1 MNAQVC
7 KFWSAPR
14 WTLENHIENNHL
26 DLHLHQTTRG
36 STLQVLIG
44 SRWTFGG
51 KKRKAK
57 EELSLG
63 ANSDWTLM
71 NAIGRSCTVCHSDF
85 PTKGTKGW
93 KLVQIHPKNLF
104 KMRSSGLKLQLRS
117 GGAGF
122 WFMVV
127 QTWCPYIFHPSL
139 SFPPFL
145 GWCCKTF
152 FPPNRNK
159 ILAKGEKF
167 YYLRNAVDISK
178 GQKFFQVQI

>member
-1 MNAQVC
+1 MLSCYIICRVCFTILMSKQVMNEWMLNFASSDLLLDELLRITLKITISISICIKPLGAQLC
-7 KFWSAPR
+7 KFWSVPDE
-14 WTLENHIENNHL
+14 LLGE
-26 DLHLHQTTRG
+26 
-36 STLQVLIG
+36 
-44 SRWTFGG
+44 
-51 KKRKAK
+51 KKAKAK

-117 GGAGF
+117 GGTGF

-139 SFPPFL
+139 SFPTFL
-145 GWCCKTF
+145 GWCYKTF
-152 FPPNRNK
+152 FPQTG
-159 ILAKGEKF
+159 I
-167 YYLRNAVDISK
+167 
-178 GQKFFQVQI
+178 